1 MNEKGPDLSRES
13 TSTAF
18 YEPQILL
25 AFMPPSQR
33 QRRIARA
40 IVLVLFIAFVV
51 TAPLLYF
58 QLPRVNAF
66 IPAFET
72 AVFVCNLITATL
84 IFAGYAI
91 SRSRSLLVLAT
102 GYLFV
107 ALIVVPH
114 ALAFPEAF
122 APSGLLGAGAQ
133 SAAWLY
139 VVWHVG
145 FALFVIGYALL
156 RDFDRKPPEYK
167 GPAAGTIG
175 SVVAIVIALVCGM
188 TWVITAPESYLPRIV
203 GADLSFMGR
212 HAPG

>member
-1 MNEKGPDLSRES
+1 M
-13 TSTAF
+13 A
-18 YEPQILL
+18 
-25 AFMPPSQR
+25 PSQGH
-33 QRRIARA
+33 RRVALSVIL
-40 IVLVLFIAFVV
+40 ILFIAFVV
-51 TAPLLYF
+51 TAPFLYF

-72 AVFVCNLITATL
+72 AVSICNLITATL

-114 ALAFPEAF
+114 ALTFPEAF

-156 RDFDRKPPEYK
+156 RDF
-167 GPAAGTIG
+167 
-175 SVVAIVIALVCGM
+175 
-188 TWVITAPESYLPRIV
+188 WQ
-203 GADLSFMGR
+203 
-212 HAPG
+212 